1 MQQNSLTVD
10 GARFWSTIDASAELG
25 KGPRGGLRRLA
36 LDESDGEMRRLFIRW
51 CEEAGAKVSVDR
63 LGNIFARREGA
74 EDLPPVLIG
83 SHLDTQASGG
93 RFDGIVGV
101 LAGLEVL
108 RSLEDRGIET
118 RRPIEVV
125 DWTNEEGAR
134 FQPPMLCSAVFA
146 GKVSEDW
153 ALARTDDAG
162 ITLADALAEVGFA
175 GSAPVGGREIDS
187 YFELHIEQ
195 GPALAAK
202 GLPVG
207 LVVGSYASMGM
218 RIEITGDTGHAG
230 PTPMAERKDAIFGAS
245 LIAVG
250 VNEMGRRFAP
260 EGKATAPRIE
270 AWPNKPGII
279 SERATLY
286 VDFRHPEP
294 EATQAMAREVEVLV
308 AEAASKAQVEV
319 EIAERWEFGGV
330 DFSAELLTL
339 LREQAG
345 ELGIGTLD
353 LLSQAGHDAYN
364 MALIAPTALVFTP
377 CDGGLSHNEREN
389 TRLEDQLPG
398 INLLL
403 NAVVGRA
410 NR

>member
-1 MQQNSLTVD
+1 V
-10 GARFWSTIDASAELG
+10 I
-25 KGPRGGLRRLA
+25 
-36 LDESDGEMRRLFIRW
+36 
-51 CEEAGAKVSVDR
+51 
-63 LGNIFARREGA
+63 
-74 EDLPPVLIG
+74 
-83 SHLDTQASGG
+83 
-93 RFDGIVGV
+93 
-101 LAGLEVL
+101 
-108 RSLEDRGIET
+108 
-118 RRPIEVV
+118 

-146 GKVSEDW
+146 GKISEDW
-153 ALARTDDAG
+153 ALARSDDAG
-162 ITLADALAEVGFA
+162 VTLAQALKDAGFA
-175 GSAPVGGREIDS
+175 GATPVGGREIDS

-195 GPALAAK
+195 GPALAAE
-202 GLPVG
+202 GRPVG

-230 PTPMAERKDAIFGAS
+230 PTPMAERKDAIFGAA
-245 LIAVG
+245 LLAVG

-286 VDFRHPEP
+286 IDFRHPELA
-294 EATQAMAREVEVLV
+294 ATQAMAAEVELLA
-308 AEAASKAQVEV
+308 AEAARKAQVEIG
-319 EIAERWEFGGV
+319 IAERWEFGGV
-330 DFSAELLTL
+330 DFSAELLAL
-339 LREQAG
+339 LREEAQAQ
-345 ELGIGTLD
+345 GIATLD

-364 MALIAPTALVFTP
+364 MALIAPTALIFTP

-398 INLLL
+398 INLLF
-403 NAVVGRA
+403 NAAVRQA